1 MPVTYQN
8 KQYLSISEITSRCA
22 SAGGIS
28 ARNNPSA
35 RALGDAELPRSRSTF
50 ASDPAADARLEKTM
64 SDPFDTF
71 MKQRAKIA
79 AAYSSGNASPLNTI
93 VAREGTA
100 TFFPPTGGSV
110 SGANEVAARYNN
122 DAKARSPGS
131 KSKLDVL
138 QSGASEELAFWTGF
152 QEFQGK
158 IGGQDVNM
166 RLRITEL
173 FRRNG
178 DEWRLVHRHAD
189 AVADPKP
196 SA

>member
-1 MPVTYQN
+1 
-8 KQYLSISEITSRCA
+8 
-22 SAGGIS
+22 
-28 ARNNPSA
+28 
-35 RALGDAELPRSRSTF
+35 
-50 ASDPAADARLEKTM
+50 M
-64 SDPFDTF
+64 SDPFDDF
-71 MKQRAKIA
+71 MRQRARIA
-79 AAYSSGNASPLNTI
+79 AAYSSGDASPLNAI

-100 TFFPPTGGSV
+100 TFFPPTGGSI
-110 SGANEVAARYNN
+110 SGVNEVAARYNN
-122 DAKARSPGS
+122 DAKSLSPGS

-138 QSGASEELAFWTGF
+138 QSGASGELAFWIGI

-189 AVADPKP
+189 PAADSKP
-196 SA
+196 NA